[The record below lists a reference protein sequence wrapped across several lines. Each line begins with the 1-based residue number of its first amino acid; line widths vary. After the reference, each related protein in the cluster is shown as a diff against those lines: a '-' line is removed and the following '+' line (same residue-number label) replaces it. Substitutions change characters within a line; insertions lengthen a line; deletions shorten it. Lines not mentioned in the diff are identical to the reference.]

1 MLVALISLVVP
12 ISPAEASVPGPQR
25 TTVVMFP
32 WQADGKLAP
41 QVHVGPP
48 ISGYC
53 WTGAFPPPDDQYAWR
68 CLSGNSILT
77 PCFSPVAGHASEVVC
92 AVSPWYRFAVPVIKL
107 QRPLPLS
114 SGDNGNYWSAW
125 GIQLANKSRCLLA
138 NPGTPPVSGGPAAYT
153 CAGGYLAND
162 LNTSSEPW
170 TVFYWSNS
178 AEFGG
183 PASAGNGQVEIVT
196 VAYNGPD

>member
-1 MLVALISLVVP
+1 MPPARTGEDGYATVLSRVRPSEPTGRALVVVLVALISLVVP

-77 PCFSPVAGHASEVVC
+77 PCFSRLPVTRARSCAPCLRGTAS
-92 AVSPWYRFAVPVIKL
+92 R
-107 QRPLPLS
+107 
-114 SGDNGNYWSAW
+114 
-125 GIQLANKSRCLLA
+125 SR
-138 NPGTPPVSGGPAAYT
+138 
-153 CAGGYLAND
+153 
-162 LNTSSEPW
+162 
-170 TVFYWSNS
+170 
-178 AEFGG
+178 
-183 PASAGNGQVEIVT
+183 
-196 VAYNGPD
+196 